1 MSKTFPC
8 HNLKL
13 VVELW
18 QGGDSVKN
26 GKEVKIE
33 LIVVLT
39 VIVCVTAY
47 LIIYGVSDLNTKIK
61 EDNSKIAELQSKVTS
76 KEEIIKDKNEQ
87 IKELGKSDKQYE
99 INQTINTLENKVKDL
114 ISQKEKL
121 EKDIE
126 NLKSD
131 VIKIKGEPKQYP
143 AGQLTAGTDV
153 PTGKYKIYGGN
164 SNFVVY
170 SSYGKLKVNV
180 ILGTSIGVDEYIYT
194 FETGDKIKAE
204 SSFKLVAVE

>member
-1 MSKTFPC
+1 MNK
-8 HNLKL
+8 K
-13 VVELW
+13 
-18 QGGDSVKN
+18 
-26 GKEVKIE
+26 KEIKIG
-33 LIVVLT
+33 IIFILT

-47 LIIYGVSDLNTKIK
+47 LIIYGISNLNTKIQQNDLK
-61 EDNSKIAELQSKVTS
+61 ITDLESKLQTKNKVINT
-76 KEEIIKDKNEQ
+76 KNEQ
-87 IKELGKSDKQYE
+87 IKELSQSDKQAE
-99 INQTINTLENKVKDL
+99 INQNIKDL
-114 ISQKEKL
+114 TTKVTDLTSQKEKL

-170 SSYGKLKVNV
+170 SSYGKLKVNI